1 MDRKRCGVWLGAALA
16 VVLVTQEASAQA
28 PPGGGLPPGMKMPTR
43 EEIAERVRTILAAS
57 PEETI
62 EITGVCKLTY
72 KKVPTDPQRVAQLL
86 GQQMGAGGVDPK
98 MVDEYAKMYQA
109 QITELLN
116 EFLADMGKLEA
127 LVELKL
133 KSKRIPV
140 GEHKLG
146 IAFEGERPVALV
158 ISGEALKKP
167 IPITL
172 KTRSVDLQPELKIEF
187 KTPASMVAGQ
197 EKFDLDLG
205 FMRFQARSK
214 TKLENAAAAGGGD
227 VKDEDEKE
235 EKPSGGAR

>member
-1 MDRKRCGVWLGAALA
+1 V
-16 VVLVTQEASAQA
+16 
-28 PPGGGLPPGMKMPTR
+28 
-43 EEIAERVRTILAAS
+43 ILQ
-57 PEETI
+57 T
-62 EITGVCKLTY
+62 
-72 KKVPTDPQRVAQLL
+72 L
-86 GQQMGAGGVDPK
+86 GQQMGGGSIDPK

-158 ISGEALKKP
+158 VSGDSLKKP

-172 KTRSVDLQPELKIEF
+172 KTRSVDLQPELKIEL
-187 KTPASMVAGQ
+187 KTPANMVAGQ
-197 EKFDLDLG
+197 EKFDLDLA

-214 TKLENAAAAGGGD
+214 TKLENAAAASGGGD
-227 VKDEDEKE
+227 EDDKDEKKDE
-235 EKPSGGAR
+235 PARR